1 LIQHKYREQEARHA
15 DSKRGT
21 PMSAKLLK
29 FHGQAREK
37 VRAGLNVLANAVKVT
52 LGPKGRLVML
62 ERSFGPPTVINS
74 GVIVAKE
81 IELEDRFENLGA
93 QMAREVAAKTSL
105 TAGDGTTTAT
115 VLAQSIVNEGMKY
128 VSAGLDP
135 MDLKRGIDTAVD
147 AVVAEL
153 GTNSRPCSTG
163 QEIAQ
168 VGTIS
173 ANGDAAIGEMIAKAM
188 AKVGNNGVIKT
199 EDGRGMTNEL
209 EVVEGMQFDRGF
221 LSAYFITDVEKQ
233 LIVLEDAYVLVHD
246 KPISII
252 RDLLP
257 LLEQVSKEAKPL
269 LLIAE
274 DVTGEALATLV
285 INAIRGILKTCAVK
299 APDFG
304 DRRKA
309 MLQDIA
315 ILTGATV
322 ISEETGLKLE
332 KATLTYLGKAR
343 RIEIDK
349 ENTTLIGSAGDPEQ
363 IKARIAQITKAI
375 EETTSDYDRKQLE
388 ERAARLAGGVAL
400 IKVGAS
406 TESEMKEKKSR
417 VEDALHATRAA
428 VAEGIG
434 AGGGVALLRARHVLD
449 DLAGGTLG
457 RNAGIKI
464 VRRALEEPLR
474 QIVANAGQEPSIVLQ
489 RVLGGTGNFGY
500 NVATDT
506 YGDLVT
512 MGVIDPTKV
521 TRLGLQ
527 NAASIA
533 SLILTTDCI
542 IVEAPKHAP
551 QPSEEMPDGM

>member
-1 LIQHKYREQEARHA
+1 M
-15 DSKRGT
+15 
-21 PMSAKLLK
+21 PVSAKVLK
-29 FHGQAREK
+29 FHGEAREK
-37 VRAGLNVLANAVKVT
+37 VRAGLNILASAVKVT

-81 IELEDRFENLGA
+81 IELEDKFENLGA
-93 QMAREVAAKTSL
+93 QMAREVAAKTSE

-115 VLAQSIVNEGMKY
+115 VLAQAIVNEGMKY
-128 VSAGLDP
+128 VSAGFDP

-153 GTNSRPCSTG
+153 KKNSRPCSSG

-173 ANGDAAIGEMIAKAM
+173 ANGDASIGDMIAKAM
-188 AKVGNNGVIKT
+188 EKVGDNGVIKT

-221 LSAYFITDVEKQ
+221 LSPYFITDVEKQ
-233 LIVLEDAYVLVHD
+233 RIVLDDAYVLIHD
-246 KPISII
+246 KTISTI

-257 LLEQVSKEAKPL
+257 LLEQISKEAKPL
-269 LLIAE
+269 LIIAE

-285 INAIRGILKTCAVK
+285 INAIRGVLKTCAVK
-299 APDFG
+299 APGFG

-309 MLQDIA
+309 LLQDIA

-332 KATLTYLGKAR
+332 KATLTDLGKAHR
-343 RIEIDK
+343 VEIDK
-349 ENTTLIGSAGDPEQ
+349 DDTTLIGSAGAPEQ
-363 IKARIAQITKAI
+363 IKARIAQIRKAI
-375 EETTSDYDRKQLE
+375 AETTTSDYDRKQLE

-434 AGGGVALLRARHVLD
+434 AGGGVAFLRARHVLD
-449 DLAGGTLG
+449 QLASATLG
-457 RNAGIKI
+457 QEAGIKI

-474 QIVANAGQEPSIVLQ
+474 QIVANAGQEPSVVLQ
-489 RVLGGTGNFGY
+489 HVLGGAGNFGY
-500 NVATDT
+500 NVATDA
-506 YGDLVT
+506 YGDLVA

-542 IVEAPKHAP
+542 IVEAPKHASH
-551 QPSEEMPDGM
+551 PSEEMLGGS